1 MGKNLRKYL
10 LICGGVILAICLAYL
25 LYRDYRPEI
34 QLLLHPTSD
43 MKEKL
48 LVLLREHAVRDSI
61 FLLCLIAILNAIP
74 GLSNS
79 VLCVLSGLCYGAW
92 LGLGINW
99 LGNILGNVIVMALI
113 RKIDFSKHF
122 KKNKI
127 LTYLMNQNHPRV
139 GLTIGFMIPFIP
151 SVLVNYAAA
160 RLNVTW
166 KQYFPMIVIGML
178 PTSYL
183 YAFGGDAIFSGDAK
197 RLIGLAVGILI
208 LLVMA
213 LLVVKLA
220 DHSHRKIKN

>member
-1 MGKNLRKYL
+1 MRKNLRKIL
-10 LICGGVILAICLAYL
+10 LIGLGVIVAIGLAYL

-34 QLLLHPTSD
+34 NLLLHPTSD
-43 MKEKL
+43 TKEKL
-48 LVLLREHAVRDSI
+48 LILLRRHAVRDSI
-61 FLLCLIAILNAIP
+61 FLLCLIAVLNAIP

-79 VLCVLSGLCYGAW
+79 VLCVLAGLCYGAW

-99 LGNILGNVIVMALI
+99 LGNILGNVIVVALI

-127 LTYLMNQNHPRV
+127 LTYLMNQSHPRI

-160 RLNVTW
+160 RLDVTW
-166 KQYFPMIVIGML
+166 KQYLPMVVIGML

-197 RLIGLAVGILI
+197 RLIGLAVGILV
-208 LLVMA
+208 LLMMA

-220 DHSHRKIKN
+220 DRSHKKFKN